1 MKLKEIIEI
10 CYGKNQKQVEVKNSN
25 IPILG
30 TGGIIGYSSK
40 PLYNDESVLIGRKGN
55 IGMPFYINK
64 PFWTIDTLFYTKI
77 NKNVIMPKYLYYLL
91 CTIGLERYS
100 EGAAVPSLTT
110 KTLYEIE
117 LNIPNMNIQQHI
129 VNTIGTVDDLIENL
143 QRQTKEIID
152 IGELL
157 LQKSSQ
163 NKPIIDY
170 ASILLGGTPSRKHPE
185 YWNGSIKW
193 INSGAITGTPAIQ
206 NESEL
211 ITVAGVEN
219 SATKCA
225 YEGDSVL
232 SIIEPSKN
240 KVAVVLDNEVY
251 FNQSVIC
258 LHPNDIKYKGLIFFS
273 SRLLIDRIKGYA
285 TGAAQQSL
293 NKDMIEKQNILVPK
307 DADIIKLNNLL
318 LKIVKN
324 ENKVRKLKSIKEK
337 LLEKYF

>member
-1 MKLKEIIEI
+1 M
-10 CYGKNQKQVEVKNSN
+10 
-25 IPILG
+25 
-30 TGGIIGYSSK
+30 
-40 PLYNDESVLIGRKGN
+40 
-55 IGMPFYINK
+55 
-64 PFWTIDTLFYTKI
+64 
-77 NKNVIMPKYLYYLL
+77 
-91 CTIGLERYS
+91 
-100 EGAAVPSLTT
+100 
-110 KTLYEIE
+110 
-117 LNIPNMNIQQHI
+117 
-129 VNTIGTVDDLIENL
+129 

-293 NKDMIEKQNILVPK
+293 NKDMIEKENILVPK